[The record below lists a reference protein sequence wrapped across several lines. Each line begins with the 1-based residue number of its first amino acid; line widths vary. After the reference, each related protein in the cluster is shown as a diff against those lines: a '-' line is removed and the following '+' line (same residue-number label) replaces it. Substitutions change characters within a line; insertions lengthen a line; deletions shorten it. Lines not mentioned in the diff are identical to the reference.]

1 MTVTGCKLDHKPVSG
16 RQPKGGN
23 IMSLKPPPAL
33 YPDPGLV
40 AAITTRRLRKCIAE
54 DAHISPGT
62 CPRCGLTEGT
72 L

>member
-1 MTVTGCKLDHKPVSG
+1 
-16 RQPKGGN
+16 
-23 IMSLKPPPAL
+23 MSLKPPPAL

-40 AAITTRRLRKCIAE
+40 SAITTRWRRKCIAE
-54 DAHISPGT
+54 DAHTSQGT